1 MESYS
6 RRWFLGAGA
15 TTLISAAG
23 LTACGSGSGSGGSG
37 GTITA
42 MVYGDDAVKVQT
54 AAVTRFN
61 ASAAAKKAKGRIKL
75 EKVPG
80 SDYPAKLRT
89 AMGSPHAP
97 DVFFNWGGGS
107 IKAYK
112 DAGQLI
118 DLTDTIES
126 DPVLKDGFLPS
137 VLAAGALSGRNFG
150 IPMRG
155 MQPVMLFYNK
165 AIFAEHK
172 LQPPTTWDQLLD
184 INAKLKKA
192 KITPFALG
200 GADIWPELMWLE
212 YLVDRIGGPEVFD
225 KIKNGDSSGW
235 GDPAVLKA
243 AETVKQLIDDGA
255 FGKGF
260 SSVAYTNKGAPAV
273 FAKGKAAMHLMGSWE
288 YSTQLGE
295 FPDFAKKSLGWCAFP
310 KYDGGAG
317 DIRNVVG
324 NPTNYWSVNARTSNK
339 DAAIAFL
346 KDCASEQYAK
356 DLIANGDIPTTSNAA
371 NLLDASPNPEFA
383 KFQYQMVQQAPAFT
397 LSWDQAVDP
406 NVSTPMLT
414 EINKLFVGKSSP
426 SQFVTALQGLK

>member
-61 ASAAAKKAKGRIKL
+61 ASVAAKKAKGRIKL

-426 SQFVTALQGLK
+426 SQFVTALQGMK